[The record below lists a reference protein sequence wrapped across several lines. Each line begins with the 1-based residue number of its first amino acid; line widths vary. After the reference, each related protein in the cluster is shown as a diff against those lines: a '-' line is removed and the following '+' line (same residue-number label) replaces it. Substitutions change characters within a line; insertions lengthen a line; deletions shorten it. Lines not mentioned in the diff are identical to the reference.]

1 MTFPDHAAYREFW
14 QRHPAFTEWS
24 PIADEYLQADLVGTG
39 PYRSSCVPE
48 AVRTDG
54 RQFLSDPEVLA
65 AIHALP
71 VPATLL
77 YAERGL
83 MNQTPGVYS
92 ESSLAELKIPYQLVP
107 DTNHYSILLADKGAQ
122 AVADQI
128 LRYAVNRRSG

>member
-1 MTFPDHAAYREFW
+1 M
-14 QRHPAFTEWS
+14 
-24 PIADEYLQADLVGTG
+24 
-39 PYRSSCVPE
+39 
-48 AVRTDG
+48 RTDG

-65 AIHALP
+65 AVHALP